1 MTYKK
6 FISGLT
12 PATRCGIFTDYDI
25 EGVLWTG
32 REMETHD
39 TLSCHPE
46 ENVILDVRVLD
57 EGKFQWEYSLK
68 IADGV
73 YVRHCVHADN
83 LIDACRAALAYRTTE
98 YLYDWLEETTWY
110 ETEPGFLTAV
120 VAGDEARILRL
131 DATRSFD
138 GKTRYNWSRKWAPAA
153 PVLSAINQF
162 SHELSGSADTL
173 ELALVAVM
181 EAPGRLTMAC
191 AALIATLRKQEPTHA

>member
-1 MTYKK
+1 MRLSTNRADKAA
-6 FISGLT
+6 
-12 PATRCGIFTDYDI
+12 ATAEGEKVVRGMFEGARKLGVPHAFLDAQAMAERIGSRYYRCGLFTDYDI

-83 LIDACRAALAYRTTE
+83 LIDACRAAGE
-98 YLYDWLEETTWY
+98 
-110 ETEPGFLTAV
+110 
-120 VAGDEARILRL
+120 
-131 DATRSFD
+131 
-138 GKTRYNWSRKWAPAA
+138 
-153 PVLSAINQF
+153 
-162 SHELSGSADTL
+162 
-173 ELALVAVM
+173 
-181 EAPGRLTMAC
+181 
-191 AALIATLRKQEPTHA
+191 